1 MLVTG
6 DHDLLNL
13 NLDDLEISRRD
24 RAHDPPRPRLPLQAH
39 VSLDRRQAGSPADKP
54 WCQDVR
60 IYRSEGTHDQVRTR
74 RRSSPSPCER
84 RH

>member
-24 RAHDPPRPRLPLQAH
+24 RALTLRVLDFLSRL
-39 VSLDRRQAGSPADKP
+39 
-54 WCQDVR
+54 
-60 IYRSEGTHDQVRTR
+60 T
-74 RRSSPSPCER
+74 
-84 RH
+84 